1 LVAVADMTLPSPIV
15 QLIPR
20 APITLTAL
28 VVDLIALTS
37 PRLTLLPLGGLV
49 AFLAFAH
56 VVPSTGE
63 RSRFKST
70 STAIRDLRKPHAAQ
84 E

>member
-1 LVAVADMTLPSPIV
+1 LVAVADMTLPSPVV
-15 QLIPR
+15 QLIPL

-49 AFLAFAH
+49 AFLVFAH
-56 VVPSTGE
+56 VVS
-63 RSRFKST
+63 
-70 STAIRDLRKPHAAQ
+70 LHW
-84 E
+84 